1 VLKVTILPRSP
12 RSIQE
17 QTARMADCI
26 FVAATGTPSMRN
38 RVTSELS
45 ILDWHLIAG
54 DAVVSKV
61 LSSTNVRK
69 KMNQKLHFAV

>member
-1 VLKVTILPRSP
+1 
-12 RSIQE
+12 
-17 QTARMADCI
+17 
-26 FVAATGTPSMRN
+26 MRN